1 MAKNITIEEELAAL
15 MADPTVDPAMN
26 DDNAG
31 NEAES
36 VIDPADVADPAQG
49 EPNPEKSSPSAET
62 PATPETPKAPAI
74 EAPQGLP
81 AAVKAK
87 WSNLDP
93 EVQAALKA
101 REDDVHKM
109 FTRNDGELNLGRKM
123 KDIIQPYMQIIHAEG
138 GTPETAVQSLLNTA
152 YVLRTGSPQQKA
164 GLVQQLIQAYGVDT
178 SLMGQPQQQ
187 AQGNDYAA
195 LQRKLAEIEAKANP
209 EAITRQLREQMETDK
224 INEDVK
230 AFAADPANQH
240 FEAVRLDIASLIHSG
255 AAKTLREAYDKAIWA
270 NPDLRS
276 TLLTAQTAEKEAKR
290 KAELEAKK
298 KAAVSVTGSAG
309 KSAGSTGAKQ
319 AKSIEEE
326 LAEAWDSVG

>member
-15 MADPTVDPAMN
+15 MADPTVDPSMEA
-26 DDNAG
+26 DKAE
-31 NEAES
+31 NEAEN
-36 VIDPADVADPAQG
+36 VIDPADVTDPEQG
-49 EPNPEKSSPSAET
+49 EPNPEKSSPENET

-87 WSNLDP
+87 WASLDP
-93 EVQAALKA
+93 EMQAALKA

-123 KDIIQPYMQIIHAEG
+123 KDVIQPYMQIIHAEG

-178 SLMGQPQQQ
+178 SLMGHPQQ

-195 LQRKLAEIEAKANP
+195 LQRKLAEVEARANP

-224 INEDVK
+224 VNEEVK
-230 AFAADPANQH
+230 AFAADAANQH
-240 FEAVRLDIASLIHSG
+240 YEAVRLDMASMLQSG
-255 AAKTLREAYDKAIWA
+255 SAKTLREAYDKAIWA

-326 LAEAWDSVG
+326 LAEAWDTAG

>member
-1 MAKNITIEEELAAL
+1 MAENITIEEELAAL
-15 MADPTVDPAMN
+15 MADPTSDPAVKTI
-26 DDNAG
+26 AV
-31 NEAES
+31 EP
-36 VIDPADVADPAQG
+36 DPADVTDPAQG
-49 EPNPEKSSPSAET
+49 EPNPEKSSPAAET

-87 WSNLDP
+87 WASLDP
-93 EVQAALKA
+93 EMQAALKA

-123 KDIIQPYMQIIHAEG
+123 KDVIQPYMQIIHAEG

-178 SLMGQPQQQ
+178 SLMGHPQQ

-195 LQRKLAEIEAKANP
+195 LQRKLAEVEARANP

-224 INEDVK
+224 VNEEVK
-230 AFAADPANQH
+230 AFAADAANQH
-240 FEAVRLDIASLIHSG
+240 YEAVRLDMASMLQSG
-255 AAKTLREAYDKAIWA
+255 SAKTLREAYDKAIWA

-326 LAEAWDSVG
+326 LAEAWDTAG